1 MISAF
6 DSALVSL
13 RSTVSRLIESLR
25 GRPVSGL
32 DPSQAAPS
40 ETPLRLLID
49 LGADP
54 RRRPLSPFSAQAF
67 SSMDALMG
75 IKGQGQGQG
84 HHMKSKSYSALS
96 RGGVSFEVEAYY
108 DTRHS
113 SGSTTSAT
121 AGSGSGSA
129 SKAFPTS
136 NQLAATRYEFQQ
148 CAPSTNLRRHKGFLG
163 ILIDGGHFEHLMQ
176 SCIAQTRGPQ
186 DDFIA
191 VGMRVKVDAIGAML
205 LRTEEKRLE
214 AEERS
219 KKAFKKSSRSAEK
232 EKGKSRTADGAGAGV
247 LTSSDGRLSAFL
259 RKFSAAPPDV
269 ILLQLKVSLL
279 LSSSDN
285 ATESGDRPRTTAAQM
300 ISSDRDQR
308 LRKDVSPGISPP
320 IHSISAIHPSSPLIM
335 AATLN
340 TLRVAGV
347 RALDCKHFLS
357 GRMGRLLSPSSHSSI
372 DAERGEIEQAI
383 AQCSHASVPYLVL
396 LPHSDEQNNA
406 DEQHAEAVI
415 DGSSKTFMD
424 LNAQVG

>member
-6 DSALVSL
+6 DSALGSL
-13 RSTVSRLIESLR
+13 RSTISRLIESVR

-40 ETPLRLLID
+40 ETPLRLVID

-67 SSMDALMG
+67 SSMDALTGM
-75 IKGQGQGQG
+75 KGQG
-84 HHMKSKSYSALS
+84 HHMKSKSYSSLS

-108 DTRHS
+108 DTLHS
-113 SGSTTSAT
+113 SGFTSSAS
-121 AGSGSGSA
+121 AGSGSA
-129 SKAFPTS
+129 SKAFPS
-136 NQLAATRYEFQQ
+136 SIPLAATRYEFQPY
-148 CAPSTNLRRHKGFLG
+148 APSTNLRRHKGFLG

-176 SCIAQTRGPQ
+176 SCIAQTRGSQ
-186 DDFIA
+186 DDLIA
-191 VGMRVKVDAIGAML
+191 VGMRVKVDALGAML

-232 EKGKSRTADGAGAGV
+232 EKGKGRAADGAGASV
-247 LTSSDGRLSAFL
+247 LTSTEGRLSAFL

-269 ILLQLKVSLL
+269 ILLQLKASLV
-279 LSSSDN
+279 LSTSEN
-285 ATESGDRPRTTAAQM
+285 ATEIVDGPHTTAAQM
-300 ISSDRDQR
+300 RFSDRDQR
-308 LRKDVSPGISPP
+308 LKKDISPRISPP
-320 IHSISAIHPSSPLIM
+320 IHGMSPSSPLIM
-335 AATLN
+335 AVTLN

-357 GRMGRLLSPSSHSSI
+357 HRMGRLLSPSSHLSS
-372 DAERGEIEQAI
+372 DAERGEVEQAI

-396 LPHSDEQNNA
+396 LPHFDEQNNA
-406 DEQHAEAVI
+406 DEQHAEAVT
-415 DGSSKTFMD
+415 DGISLTFMD
-424 LNAQVG
+424 LYAQVR